1 MSQCIRPHPDNEL
14 TRLRRPAPRRP
25 TSATQPQSLTAS
37 SCNRRGTA
45 QRGDGGARP
54 ASSTRSMQDCQLCD
68 SGNEKP
74 PGGPDLGGNVRQTLA
89 PDARPSALAVSGDRR
104 GKEFEHQQQFLN
116 INNRNVQ
123 KESKSQSSKFKG
135 SEFKVPRFRVQ
146 RRRIAGQQVAFP
158 AW

>member
-1 MSQCIRPHPDNEL
+1 
-14 TRLRRPAPRRP
+14 
-25 TSATQPQSLTAS
+25 
-37 SCNRRGTA
+37 
-45 QRGDGGARP
+45 
-54 ASSTRSMQDCQLCD
+54 MQDCQLCD

-104 GKEFEHQQQFLN
+104 GKEFEHQQQFLY

-135 SEFKVPRFRVQ
+135 SEFKVQSSKVQSSKEEDSRSAGRVPRVVR
-146 RRRIAGQQVAFP
+146 P
-158 AW
+158 AIR